1 LGRAAE
7 VKVYDGAM
15 LAAAANALHL
25 VTNPAAALVADFFPE
40 AAGYRNGLFV
50 AAGDVT
56 GDAIPDIVV
65 SHARG
70 KPMVRVFQG
79 LGGGTFS
86 QINTIVPYGA
96 NVISGVQVAV
106 ADVDGDGISEVI
118 TAPGPGQIATVK
130 VFNATTSQL
139 LRQFNGFETNFR
151 NGVSLTAADL
161 DGDGKAEIVLGA
173 GTGGKSRVRIFNASL
188 GTLDREFQAFTTGA
202 INTPLRV
209 AAIDPDTA
217 GFAQIYV
224 TQSGRAATHET
235 RLFDPLSGALV
246 DKLIETNPDLVGGF
260 NLG

>member
-1 LGRAAE
+1 
-7 VKVYDGAM
+7 
-15 LAAAANALHL
+15 
-25 VTNPAAALVADFFPE
+25 
-40 AAGYRNGLFV
+40 
-50 AAGDVT
+50 
-56 GDAIPDIVV
+56 
-65 SHARG
+65 
-70 KPMVRVFQG
+70 
-79 LGGGTFS
+79 
-86 QINTIVPYGA
+86 
-96 NVISGVQVAV
+96 
-106 ADVDGDGISEVI
+106 
-118 TAPGPGQIATVK
+118 